1 MFIFI
6 LVRQTPY
13 SQTLWL
19 IILMKFELTNKQR
32 EYLGLDPIP
41 TTWDKEILKADTYRP
56 DSIIYFDGNTLKR
69 HIVSTDLNYKET
81 QYNELTNDRK
91 ILLPKTGKGKE
102 KKLTGSVLES
112 RQPTGVYFT
121 ADKFGDIF
129 IGNHTTQTTFYS
141 SRWEKTK
148 GEQVEIGI
156 NDSIDIF
163 ISESPDNHLK
173 EIEEFKNGKRKNVK
187 YKTGDFFAFKLSRTE
202 FGFGRI
208 QLNVDLLRKK
218 NMIPKN
224 HGLFNLMGPPLLV
237 SIYALTSKTKQVDID
252 SLLRTPQL
260 PSTFMMDNIVFY
272 GELIG
277 HRPMKDEEFSF
288 PVSYGRRLDREP
300 NVFLQ
305 WGLIHL
311 EKSIKD
317 FDKYLVAENLNLP
330 KGNPSRQVN
339 NPYGYYSIGFR
350 PHYDLNDIRIAIEN
364 GGQFQF
370 DKSPYYGS
378 QFDLRNP
385 NNDEIR
391 TDILKT
397 FGLNPK
403 ANYEDNRI
411 LTKTM
416 RTTDLLKRLEKE

>member
-1 MFIFI
+1 
-6 LVRQTPY
+6 
-13 SQTLWL
+13 
-19 IILMKFELTNKQR
+19 MKFELTNKQR
-32 EYLGLDPIP
+32 VYLGLDPIP
-41 TTWDKEILKADTYRP
+41 TTWDKEILKADPYRP
-56 DSIIYFDGNTLKR
+56 DSIIYFEGNILKR
-69 HIVSTDLNYKET
+69 HIVSTDSNYKET
-81 QYNELTNDRK
+81 QYNELTKDRK
-91 ILLPKTGKGKE
+91 ILLPKTDKGKE

-112 RQPTGVYFT
+112 RQPIGVYFT

-141 SRWEKTK
+141 SRWEKMK
-148 GEQVEIGI
+148 GERVEIEI
-156 NDSIDIF
+156 CDSVDIF

-173 EIEEFKNGKRKNVK
+173 DINEFKNGKRKNVK
-187 YKTGDFFAFKLSRTE
+187 YKAGDFFSFKINRTE

-218 NMIPKN
+218 NMIPQN

-237 SIYALTSKTKQVDID
+237 TIYAFKSSTKQVEID
-252 SLLRTPQL
+252 TIIKKPQL

-272 GELIG
+272 GEFEIIG

-288 PVSYGRRLDREP
+288 PISYGRRLDRQP
-300 NVFLQ
+300 YVFLQ
-305 WGLIHL
+305 WGLIHV
-311 EKSIKD
+311 EKSIND

-330 KGNPSRQVN
+330 KGSPSRRVD

-350 PHYDLNDIRIAIEN
+350 PDYDSIDIKTAIEN

-370 DKSPYYGS
+370 DKSSYYGC

-391 TDILKT
+391 INILKT
-397 FGLNPK
+397 FGLNPT
-403 ANYEDNRI
+403 ASYEDNRE
-411 LTKTM
+411 LTKTI